1 MKSKPSKFLSLALA
15 LLLLLQLIPASAL
28 RVAAAQ
34 PDGLFL
40 YPEYPKKI
48 ARDYLYEVSVS
59 QGGNRYRLPVYN
71 YERHANHYSG
81 NGVNSEMERRFCEFS
96 FSSGDVTVEITVH
109 EDMTSYMVMP
119 SEKSIASANTG
130 NTVTFTIDEPGQYVF
145 RINDDDYYNLAIF
158 ADAAET
164 DVPNPSAEN
173 VIVFNEE
180 NPAPKS
186 IQRRTN
192 ASVNSVTHA
201 YTYVDGTTRYA
212 EGTVLYFEA
221 GWHDVTYLGLDS
233 NQQVYLAPGAVLNSR
248 IQVNADAENVKIFGR
263 GMLRDGND
271 TRAYN
276 SDGLFNYLLNI
287 GYGWNPLCAAKNVE
301 VRDIKLLDSKSFN
314 VVFNAAKNCNL
325 DNIKIISNE
334 ISTDGIS
341 YWGNS
346 SEITVKNSYIYVCD
360 NLFVIGSGGA
370 VKDLLVE
377 NCVLGTSIA
386 LFFPQATLTGENMIF
401 RNLSVFRANG
411 MIYEV
416 AGGYNGGTITIEN
429 MSLVDCVPPRGSTTP
444 AGNFFGIRNTTAGNG
459 KLKTVVMKNIALPTY
474 PSGKVSVSTRR
485 GTTDSSGNFTEST
498 SAYGNCHVTITNL
511 YTGTQPVTYDSDTG
525 VGSDNILYY
534 AVPENSTVG
543 VKSTVKIVNDGTYT
557 PPTANRTTVNVT
569 VPKVYLRT
577 SAKANNGIARTGLRV
592 NAPIAAFEQNG
603 TVYVDA
609 AAIAEKFGFSA
620 DKNGTQLSLY
630 DEHTLVRVT
639 KDSHVLW
646 VRGEEL
652 TMSAPA
658 LEKDGRIAVPYEFF
672 EKAFARTATYT
683 ATEKTVVIQN
693 LDRGENLLKNGDF
706 ESPYALESWTCFDFT
721 PLTISDDAHSGSHAM
736 LMRPGTNF
744 SLSDVSTSWRGG
756 YQPILPLVR
765 QYGGGL
771 YTVSFWAK
779 CLDETIGEN
788 ALITSDLTTGY
799 GMVTGSA
806 VTYALT
812 DSWQQYTFTVRVAD
826 STDGVNGGPDM
837 KSSMRY
843 YLNIAFKGAS
853 RVLIDDV
860 TFVKT
865 SHDTN
870 YDYQKKTTTASTDTL
885 AFGETATLTVA
896 GVNGLTLSA
905 AATNDAVAVGEFDGA
920 ATKTATLTVRMPSRY
935 ERTCTV
941 YVRDLNSGR
950 IVGEATFTIPADPT
964 APRYALDFTVQGQTR
979 EYYIGQAVDDTQT
992 TLSVTYQDGTSAMVN
1007 SGWTTDYAFTE
1018 AGTSTVNYHLDGK
1031 TVPVNVTVKNV
1042 AVESLTLTAQPTK
1055 MTYAEGETFCA
1066 DGMAVTARYADGTEL
1081 PVVTYTVT
1089 APASLTVGQRSV
1101 QIACGGAALT
1111 FKVNVSAEISSQET
1125 YPYATIRIGNGV
1137 NPGIR
1142 FCMTMPKDALYDAHY
1157 PTTDEGKTYEY
1168 SDSAL
1173 LKFGTVLIPTAQ
1185 LDEGKT
1191 VAQMFADGSDK
1202 VLNVPASV
1210 LTSQDAQAVYYT
1222 AVLTDIPA
1230 ARDGYLKEVQACA
1243 YVCWR
1248 TDTASPWQYRF
1259 GESLAASYYQTALAM
1274 TSGEY
1279 SASRTTPPDAD
1290 ERAIM
1295 EDLHRIVD
1303 LVEAPTWLGGNLW
1316 Y

>member
-1 MKSKPSKFLSLALA
+1 MKKWHKILSLILAAMLFLPLLAALA
-15 LLLLLQLIPASAL
+15 IQGN
-28 RVAAAQ
+28 AQ
-34 PDGLFL
+34 GTDTIVT
-40 YPEYPKKI
+40 YPEYPERV

-59 QGGNRYRLPVYN
+59 QGGNRYQLPVYN

-81 NGVNSEMERRFCEFS
+81 NGVNSEMDRRFCEFS

-119 SEKSIASANTG
+119 SEKSIASANAD

-186 IQRRTN
+186 IQRRAN

-221 GWHDVTYLGLDS
+221 GWHDVTSLGLDS

-276 SDGLFNYLLNI
+276 SDGLFCYLLNI

-314 VVFNAAKNCNL
+314 VVFNAAKNCTL

-341 YWGNS
+341 YWGGS

-360 NLFVIGSGGA
+360 NLFVIGAGGA

-401 RNLSVFRANG
+401 KNLSVFRAKG

-416 AGGYNGGTITIEN
+416 TGGYQGGTVTIEN
-429 MSLVDCVPPRGSTTP
+429 MSLVDCVPARGGNVP
-444 AGNFFGIRNTTAGNG
+444 AGDFFGIRNTTAGNG
-459 KLKTVVMKNIALPTY
+459 KLKTVVMKNVALPVY
-474 PSGKVSVSTRR
+474 PSGKVTVSTRR

-525 VGSDNILYY
+525 VGSDNIVYY

-557 PPTANRTTVNVT
+557 PPTANRTTVNAVT
-569 VPKVYLRT
+569 VPKVYLR
-577 SAKANNGIARTGLRV
+577 SSVKASNGIDRTGLRV
-592 NAPIAAFEQNG
+592 NAPIAAFAQNG
-603 TVYVDA
+603 TIYVDA

-620 DKNGTQLSLY
+620 DKNGAQLSLY

-639 KDSHVLW
+639 KDSRTLW

-672 EKAFARTATYT
+672 EKAFARKVTYT
-683 ATEKTVVIQN
+683 AAEKTVTIQN
-693 LDRGENLLKNGDF
+693 YDRGENLLKNGDF

-721 PLTISDDAHSGSHAM
+721 PLTLSDDAHSGSHAL
-736 LMRPGTNF
+736 LMRPTTNF
-744 SLSDVSTSWRGG
+744 SLSDPATSWRGG
-756 YQPILPLVR
+756 YQHVTDIVR
-765 QYGGGL
+765 QYGGGE
-771 YTVSFWAK
+771 YTVRFWAR
-779 CLDETIGEN
+779 CDDETVGES
-788 ALITSDLTTGY
+788 ALIGTGVSCWY
-799 GMVTGSA
+799 GMNVSEKTA
-806 VTYALT
+806 QPLT
-812 DSWQQYTFTVRVAD
+812 ADWKEYTFTVQVSD
-826 STDGVNGGPDM
+826 TSDGVYGDWDM
-837 KSSMRY
+837 RHNNRY
-843 YLNIAFKGAS
+843 YLNFAFVGAS

-865 SHDTN
+865 SGETH

-885 AFGETATLTVA
+885 TFGKTATLFVT
-896 GVNGLTLSA
+896 NMYGLEAEFLP
-905 AATNDAVAVGEFDGA
+905 TNDAILVENVSGNL
-920 ATKTATLTVRMPSRY
+920 TKTATLTVRMPSRY
-935 ERTCTV
+935 ERSCAV
-941 YVRDLNSGR
+941 YVRDLSTGR

-964 APRYALDFTVQGQTR
+964 APRYAVRIEPQNRQTVFYPGEIPNPQYLTVHFQDGSSKSAASGWTVSYDFSKAGKTAVSYVYDGVFHTFDATVKDVRVQSLKITKLPAKTAYAVGESFDPTGMTVTAAYSDGATR
-979 EYYIGQAVDDTQT
+979 EIGDYRLTAPTLDKAGSATVTLEFGGAKT
-992 TLSVTYQDGTSAMVN
+992 TLTLSVYEKEMQNRAIGANIRLEGDTPAIRFGMRVIKDANFDRWTDGKEYEYQENGNCVFGALLLPAAWIPEGTDLLTMA
-1007 SGWTTDYAFTE
+1007 
-1018 AGTSTVNYHLDGK
+1018 LDGDSR
-1031 TVPVNVTVKNV
+1031 VLDVTAKYIY
-1042 AVESLTLTAQPTK
+1042 EQDSRSLT
-1055 MTYAEGETFCA
+1055 
-1066 DGMAVTARYADGTEL
+1066 
-1081 PVVTYTVT
+1081 
-1089 APASLTVGQRSV
+1089 
-1101 QIACGGAALT
+1101 
-1111 FKVNVSAEISSQET
+1111 
-1125 YPYATIRIGNGV
+1125 
-1137 NPGIR
+1137 
-1142 FCMTMPKDALYDAHY
+1142 
-1157 PTTDEGKTYEY
+1157 
-1168 SDSAL
+1168 
-1173 LKFGTVLIPTAQ
+1173 
-1185 LDEGKT
+1185 
-1191 VAQMFADGSDK
+1191 
-1202 VLNVPASV
+1202 
-1210 LTSQDAQAVYYT
+1210 YT
-1222 AVLTDIPA
+1222 AVLMGIPNTA
-1230 ARDGYLKEVQACA
+1230 EAYHMEITACF
-1243 YVCWR
+1243 YVKYRADASSEWEYRNLSTVTRSYYR
-1248 TDTASPWQYRF
+1248 TV
-1259 GESLAASYYQTALAM
+1259 LAALDGA
-1274 TSGEY
+1274 Y
-1279 SASRTTPPDAD
+1279 SSENLPNPTEEQREIIRRLQLIRD
-1290 ERAIM
+1290 RA
-1295 EDLHRIVD
+1295 E
-1303 LVEAPTWLGGNLW
+1303 EKTWMGGDNW